1 MKKLLIAIILLMPFN
16 VFAYSDYIIPGGETI
31 GISVNNDGVVVMG
44 FYKVNN
50 DYINSFLEV
59 GDNIIYVNDEE
70 VDNIEELSDLIE
82 KNINDNSVSIIYV
95 RDGVEHE
102 GLLELRLVDG
112 IYKSGLYIKSN
123 VVGIGTVTYVDGQI
137 YGAPLANTAGQNLK
151 EIIDCLLLPGAK
163 IEIKVPGHRYEYD
176 GRLEIR
182 TIAFAIDQLMPYIEK
197 ESNLANLV
205 NEFRNEEGGNCIKV
219 VGINSYDICG
229 YVKEDKYR
237 KNMIYRQYLFHKYM
251 SMFLEG
257 YQKSTK
263 QVVRINGKQVGI
275 SYDKMLLI
283 SRALYI
289 VGYTKN
295 DDRSYYEEWNDDGE
309 KKNDKL
315 KNALRRY
322 KEVTIRTDNAYYNH

>member
-1 MKKLLIAIILLMPFN
+1 MIPELPRLEELNDEHARLCLSIGMGIMNGVQVYGAEPLLKYVVPLADKIDPGFIPPDDIYPEGVYGLPSTCPD
-16 VFAYSDYIIPGGETI
+16 VFAFRYLEGNID
-31 GISVNNDGVVVMG
+31 V
-44 FYKVNN
+44 
-50 DYINSFLEV
+50 SFMER
-59 GDNIIYVNDEE
+59 YEE
-70 VDNIEELSDLIE
+70 SEELLATL
-82 KNINDNSVSIIYV
+82 
-95 RDGVEHE
+95 E
-102 GLLELRLVDG
+102 GYGIDKDAFWYLLCFVKD
-112 IYKSGLYIKSN
+112 
-123 VVGIGTVTYVDGQI
+123 YVDGQI
-137 YGAPLANTAGQNLK
+137 YGTPLANTAGQNLK

-176 GRLEIR
+176 GRLEMR
-182 TIAFAIDQLMPYIEK
+182 TIAFAINELMPYIEK
-197 ESNLANLV
+197 ESNLAKLV
-205 NEFRNEEGGNCIKV
+205 NEFRKEEDENRITA
-219 VGINSYDICG
+219 VGVHFYNICG
-229 YVKEDKYR
+229 YVNEDKYR

-257 YQKSTK
+257 YQKGTK

-322 KEVTIRTDNAYYNH
+322 KDLEIRTINGFYSH

>member
-1 MKKLLIAIILLMPFN
+1 MIPELPRLEELNDEHARLCLSIGMGIMNGVQVYGAEPLLKYVVPLADKIDPGFIPPDDIYPEGVYGLPSTCPD
-16 VFAYSDYIIPGGETI
+16 VFAFRYLEGNID
-31 GISVNNDGVVVMG
+31 V
-44 FYKVNN
+44 
-50 DYINSFLEV
+50 SFMER
-59 GDNIIYVNDEE
+59 YEE
-70 VDNIEELSDLIE
+70 SEELLATL
-82 KNINDNSVSIIYV
+82 
-95 RDGVEHE
+95 E
-102 GLLELRLVDG
+102 GYGIDKDAFWYLLCFVKD
-112 IYKSGLYIKSN
+112 
-123 VVGIGTVTYVDGQI
+123 YVDGQI
-137 YGAPLANTAGQNLK
+137 CGTPLANTAGQNLK

-176 GRLEIR
+176 GRLEMR
-182 TIAFAIDQLMPYIEK
+182 TIAFAINELMPYIEK
-197 ESNLANLV
+197 ESNLAKLV
-205 NEFRNEEGGNCIKV
+205 NEFRKEEDENRITA
-219 VGINSYDICG
+219 VGVHFYNICG

-257 YQKSTK
+257 YQKGTK

-322 KEVTIRTDNAYYNH
+322 KDLEIRTINGFYSH

>member
-1 MKKLLIAIILLMPFN
+1 MIPQLPRLEELNDEHARLCLSIGMGIMNGVQVYGAEPLLKYVVPLANKIDPGFIPPDDIYPEGVYGLPSTCPD
-16 VFAYSDYIIPGGETI
+16 VFAFRYLEGNID
-31 GISVNNDGVVVMG
+31 V
-44 FYKVNN
+44 
-50 DYINSFLEV
+50 SFMER
-59 GDNIIYVNDEE
+59 YEE
-70 VDNIEELSDLIE
+70 SEELLATL
-82 KNINDNSVSIIYV
+82 
-95 RDGVEHE
+95 E
-102 GLLELRLVDG
+102 GYGIDKDAFWYLLCFVKD
-112 IYKSGLYIKSN
+112 
-123 VVGIGTVTYVDGQI
+123 YVDGQI
-137 YGAPLANTAGQNLK
+137 YGTPLANTAGQNLK

-176 GRLEIR
+176 GRLEMR
-182 TIAFAIDQLMPYIEK
+182 TIAFAINELMPYIEK
-197 ESNLANLV
+197 ESNLAKLV
-205 NEFRNEEGGNCIKV
+205 NEFRKEEDENRITA
-219 VGINSYDICG
+219 VGVHFYNICG

-257 YQKSTK
+257 YQKGTK

-322 KEVTIRTDNAYYNH
+322 KDLEIRTINGFYSH

>member
-1 MKKLLIAIILLMPFN
+1 MIPELPRLEELNDEHARLCLSIGMGIMNGVQVYGAEPLLKYVVPLADKIDPGFIPPDDIYPEGVYGLPSTCPD
-16 VFAYSDYIIPGGETI
+16 VFAFRYLEGKIDVSFMERYEESVELLATLEGY
-31 GISVNNDGVVVMG
+31 GIDKDA
-44 FYKVNN
+44 FWY
-50 DYINSFLEV
+50 
-59 GDNIIYVNDEE
+59 
-70 VDNIEELSDLIE
+70 
-82 KNINDNSVSIIYV
+82 
-95 RDGVEHE
+95 
-102 GLLELRLVDG
+102 LLCFVKD
-112 IYKSGLYIKSN
+112 
-123 VVGIGTVTYVDGQI
+123 YVDGQI
-137 YGAPLANTAGQNLK
+137 YGTPLANTAGQNLK

-176 GRLEIR
+176 GRLEMR

-197 ESNLANLV
+197 ESNLAQLV
-205 NEFRNEEGGNCIKV
+205 NEFRTEEDENRITA
-219 VGINSYDICG
+219 VGVHFYNICG

-257 YQKSTK
+257 YQKGTK

-322 KEVTIRTDNAYYNH
+322 KDLEIRTINGFYSH

>member
-1 MKKLLIAIILLMPFN
+1 MIPELPRLEELNDEHARLCLSIGMGIMNGVQVYGAEPLLKYVVPLADKIDPGFIPPDDIYPEGVYGLPSTCPD
-16 VFAYSDYIIPGGETI
+16 VFAFRYLEGNID
-31 GISVNNDGVVVMG
+31 V
-44 FYKVNN
+44 
-50 DYINSFLEV
+50 SFMER
-59 GDNIIYVNDEE
+59 YEE
-70 VDNIEELSDLIE
+70 SEELLATL
-82 KNINDNSVSIIYV
+82 
-95 RDGVEHE
+95 E
-102 GLLELRLVDG
+102 GYGIDKDAFWYLLCFVKD
-112 IYKSGLYIKSN
+112 
-123 VVGIGTVTYVDGQI
+123 YVDGQI

-176 GRLEIR
+176 GRLEMR

-197 ESNLANLV
+197 ESNLAKLV
-205 NEFRNEEGGNCIKV
+205 NEFRKEEDENRITA
-219 VGINSYDICG
+219 VGVHFYNICG

-257 YQKSTK
+257 YQKGTK

-322 KEVTIRTDNAYYNH
+322 KDLEIRTINGFYSH

>member
-1 MKKLLIAIILLMPFN
+1 MIRELPRLEEFNDEHARHNLSMGYAIQYGVQVYGAEPLMQYVVPLANRIDPGFIPPDDMYPEGMYGLPSMCPD
-16 VFAYSDYIIPGGETI
+16 VFAFRYLEGKID
-31 GISVNNDGVVVMG
+31 V
-44 FYKVNN
+44 
-50 DYINSFLEV
+50 SFVER
-59 GDNIIYVNDEE
+59 YEE
-70 VDNIEELSDLIE
+70 SEELLATL
-82 KNINDNSVSIIYV
+82 
-95 RDGVEHE
+95 E
-102 GLLELRLVDG
+102 GYGIDKDAFWYLLCFVKD
-112 IYKSGLYIKSN
+112 
-123 VVGIGTVTYVDGQI
+123 YVDGQI

-176 GRLEIR
+176 GRLEMR

>member
-1 MKKLLIAIILLMPFN
+1 MIPELPRLEELNDEHARLCLSIGMGIMNGVQVYGAEPLLKYVVPLADKIDPGFIPPDDIYPEGVYGLPSTCPD
-16 VFAYSDYIIPGGETI
+16 VFAFRYLEGKIDVSFMERYEESVELLATLEGY
-31 GISVNNDGVVVMG
+31 GIDKDA
-44 FYKVNN
+44 FWY
-50 DYINSFLEV
+50 
-59 GDNIIYVNDEE
+59 
-70 VDNIEELSDLIE
+70 
-82 KNINDNSVSIIYV
+82 
-95 RDGVEHE
+95 
-102 GLLELRLVDG
+102 LLCFVKD
-112 IYKSGLYIKSN
+112 
-123 VVGIGTVTYVDGQI
+123 YVDGQI
-137 YGAPLANTAGQNLK
+137 YGTPLANTAGQNLK

-176 GRLEIR
+176 GRLEMR
-182 TIAFAIDQLMPYIEK
+182 TIAFAINELMPYIEK
-197 ESNLANLV
+197 ESNLAKLV
-205 NEFRNEEGGNCIKV
+205 NEFRKEEDENRITA
-219 VGINSYDICG
+219 VGVHFYNICG
-229 YVKEDKYR
+229 YVNEDKYR

-257 YQKSTK
+257 YQKGTK

-322 KEVTIRTDNAYYNH
+322 KDLEIRTINGFYSH

>member
-1 MKKLLIAIILLMPFN
+1 MIPELPRLEELNDEHARLCLSIGMGIMNGVQVYGAEPLLKYVVPLADKIDPGFIPPDDIYPEGVYGLPSTCPD
-16 VFAYSDYIIPGGETI
+16 VFAFRYLEGNID
-31 GISVNNDGVVVMG
+31 V
-44 FYKVNN
+44 
-50 DYINSFLEV
+50 SFMER
-59 GDNIIYVNDEE
+59 YEE
-70 VDNIEELSDLIE
+70 SEELLATL
-82 KNINDNSVSIIYV
+82 
-95 RDGVEHE
+95 E
-102 GLLELRLVDG
+102 GYGIDKDAFWYLLCFVKD
-112 IYKSGLYIKSN
+112 
-123 VVGIGTVTYVDGQI
+123 YVDGQI
-137 YGAPLANTAGQNLK
+137 YGTPLANTAGQNLK

-176 GRLEIR
+176 GRLEMR
-182 TIAFAIDQLMPYIEK
+182 TIAFAINELMPYIEK
-197 ESNLANLV
+197 ESNLAKLV
-205 NEFRNEEGGNCIKV
+205 NEFRKEEDENRITA
-219 VGINSYDICG
+219 VGVHFYNICG

-257 YQKSTK
+257 YQKGTK

-322 KEVTIRTDNAYYNH
+322 KDLEIRTINGFYSH